1 MGRKRRSPLSCA
13 ALDRLHFLRYAV
25 RMSQKRAYRY
35 RFYPTPEQAV
45 VLARTFGSAR
55 FVYNWALSLRTDA
68 YYQRQERISYADTSA
83 ALTALKREPATAW
96 LNEVSSVP
104 PQQALRHLDRAFRNF
119 FEGRAKYP
127 AFKKKRGRQAA
138 EYTTSAFRWDAE
150 KRSLTLARMEEPL
163 DIRWSR
169 AFTGDPTTITVSRDP
184 AGRYFVS
191 FLVEEEVTPLPPTEA
206 VIGLDMGLSAL
217 VTLSTGEKFTNPKRF
232 ARSRCQLKTAQ
243 KRLARRQKG
252 SKNREKAR
260 LKVARVYAK
269 IADQRLDGLHKLST
283 RLIRENQT
291 VCVET
296 LAVRHLV
303 RNHRL
308 AQAISDASW
317 SELVRQLEYKA
328 AWYGRTLVKIDKW
341 YPSTKRCSICGHV
354 LGSLPLSVRQW
365 TCPACGI
372 QHDRDVNAAK
382 NVLAVGLTVKAC
394 GEAIRPG
401 RAMSAS
407 ARPNEAGIPRL

>member
-1 MGRKRRSPLSCA
+1 MI
-13 ALDRLHFLRYAV
+13 
-25 RMSQKRAYRY
+25 QKRAYKY
-35 RFYPTPEQAV
+35 RFYPTPEQAIG
-45 VLARTFGSAR
+45 LAQTFGCAR
-55 FVYNWALSLRTDA
+55 FVYNWALHMRTDA
-68 YYQRQERISYADTSA
+68 YYQRQERISYADTST
-83 ALTALKREPATAW
+83 ALTALKREPETAW

-119 FEGRAKYP
+119 FEGRARYP

-138 EYTTSAFRWDAE
+138 EYTTSAFRWDAAA
-150 KRSLTLARMEEPL
+150 RTLTLAKMDAPL

-169 AFTGDPTTITVSRDP
+169 AFMGDPTTVTVTRDP

-191 FLVEEEVTPLPPTEA
+191 FLVEEELASLPPTDG
-206 VIGLDMGLSAL
+206 VIGLDMGVSAL
-217 VTLSTGEKFTNPKRF
+217 VTLSTGEKITNPKQF
-232 ARSRCQLKTAQ
+232 AQGHRRLKKAQ
-243 KRLARRQKG
+243 KALARKMKG
-252 SKNREKAR
+252 SKNRERAR
-260 LKVARVYAK
+260 RNAARAYAQ
-269 IADQRLDGLHKLST
+269 IADKRLDGLHKLTT

-296 LAVRHLV
+296 LAVKHLV

-308 AQAISDASW
+308 AHAISDASW

-354 LGSLPLSVRQW
+354 LNSLPLAIRQW
-365 TCPACGI
+365 TCPDCGTH
-372 QHDRDVNAAK
+372 HDRDVNAAK
-382 NVLAVGLTVKAC
+382 NVLAAGLAVNAC

-401 RAMSAS
+401 RARPAT
-407 ARPNEAGIPRL
+407 ARPSEAGSPRL